1 LQLRP
6 QLPGLP
12 TKETDMTHPR
22 ADHSLPVTPGLS
34 RRELLALAGASV
46 APWMASSA
54 FAQLPDIPGMKP
66 MAPGEQHSMI
76 LGVGGPEPDFSY
88 LAIWYAKY
96 GGYFDALKKD
106 GITVNVISYPGG
118 AEAILGL
125 ASGKSQMNFQS
136 FENALRARAQ
146 GRDITTIYNSQT
158 TTGCVTVV
166 QKKLSDKVKTVK
178 DTGGLRWGFSG
189 FGASTH
195 TVALRKVA
203 KYGVPK
209 ESIQWIPVGGMAG
222 MVPAMREGRI
232 DVLTGTATAAYT
244 LIHDGVANL
253 LLDANDPKVV
263 MDLYGYQYLGLG
275 LLTSNAYTTA
285 NPYATYRIVDAVH
298 RASMALR
305 AMPAS
310 QVLAKLP
317 PQYQSAIAEDLIKA
331 NVRALSATG
340 ITSED
345 YAARMTAD
353 LAELKITNPGVTVQ
367 QVLKG
372 VVDNRFAN
380 AVSRART

>member
-1 LQLRP
+1 MHDRTSSTAGSQ
-6 QLPGLP
+6 
-12 TKETDMTHPR
+12 DD
-22 ADHSLPVTPGLS
+22 ATPHCYAVS
-34 RRELLALAGASV
+34 RRDWLAAAAGLGLLPLLA
-46 APWMASSA
+46 APSA
-54 FAQLPDIPGMKP
+54 YAQALDLPADVKP
-66 MAPGEQHSMI
+66 LAPGETHSMI

-96 GGYFDALKKD
+96 GGYFDALKQER
-106 GITVNVISYPGG
+106 ITVNVMSYPGG
-118 AEAILGL
+118 SEAILGL
-125 ASGKSQMNFQS
+125 ASGRSQMNFQS

-166 QKKLSDKVKTVK
+166 HKKHADKIKTVK
-178 DTGGLRWGFSG
+178 DTAGMRWGFSG

-203 KYGVPK
+203 KYGVPQN
-209 ESIQWIPVGGMAG
+209 SIQWIPVGGMAG

-244 LIHDGVANL
+244 LVNDGVAYL

-285 NPYATYRIVDAVH
+285 NPYVTYKVVEAVH

-305 AMPAS
+305 AMKAS
-310 QVLAKLP
+310 DVLAKLP
-317 PQYQSAIAEDLIKA
+317 PQYQSPLSESLIKA
-331 NVRALSATG
+331 NVQALSATG
-340 ITSED
+340 LTNEE

-353 LAELKITNPGVTVQ
+353 LTELKITTSNVTVE

-372 VVDNRFAN
+372 LVDNRFAE
-380 AVSRART
+380 AVQSIRT

>member
-1 LQLRP
+1 MTDRTA
-6 QLPGLP
+6 LPGL
-12 TKETDMTHPR
+12 R
-22 ADHSLPVTPGLS
+22 
-34 RRELLALAGASV
+34 RREWLLHAAGAGA
-46 APWMASSA
+46 APLLVPATA
-54 FAQLPDIPGMKP
+54 FAQAAAPLPPGVKP
-66 MAPGEQHSMI
+66 LAPGEQHSMI

-96 GGYFDALKKD
+96 GGYFDALKKE
-106 GITVNVISYPGG
+106 GITVNVVSYPGG
-118 AEAILGL
+118 SEAILGL

-158 TTGCVTVV
+158 TTGCVSVV
-166 QKKLSDKVKTVK
+166 QKKLGDKVKTVK

-203 KYGVPK
+203 KYGVPAA
-209 ESIQWIPVGGMAG
+209 SIQWIPVGGMAG

-263 MDLYGYQYLGLG
+263 MDLYGYQYIGLG
-275 LLTSNAYTTA
+275 LLSSNAYTTA

-305 AMPAS
+305 AMKAS
-310 QVLAKLP
+310 EVLAKLP
-317 PQYQSAIAEDLIKA
+317 PQYHSPLSEQLIQA
-331 NVRALSATG
+331 NVQALSATG
-340 ITSED
+340 LTNEE
-345 YAARMTAD
+345 YAAKMTAD
-353 LAELKITNPGVTVQ
+353 LSELKITSANVTTQ
-367 QVLKG
+367 QILKG
-372 VVDNRFAN
+372 LVDNRFATF
-380 AVSRART
+380 ASQRA

>member
-1 LQLRP
+1 MNEGTPRDVVSCSDESLRSGAITRRSVLAASAGLGLAALLPLARAQGLQLP
-6 QLPGLP
+6 PG
-12 TKETDMTHPR
+12 
-22 ADHSLPVTPGLS
+22 V
-34 RRELLALAGASV
+34 
-46 APWMASSA
+46 
-54 FAQLPDIPGMKP
+54 KP
-66 MAPGEQHSMI
+66 LAPGQTHSMI

-88 LAIWYAKY
+88 LAIWFAKY

-106 GITVNVISYPGG
+106 GITVNVTSYPGG

-166 QKKLSDKVKTVK
+166 HKKHADRVKSVA
-178 DTGGLRWGFSG
+178 DTAGLRWGFSG

-203 KYGVPK
+203 KYGVPQEK
-209 ESIQWIPVGGMAG
+209 IQWIPVGGMAG
-222 MVPAMREGRI
+222 MVPAMRENRI

-244 LIHDGVANL
+244 LVHDGVASL

-275 LLTSNAYTTA
+275 LLSTNGYTSA
-285 NPYATYRIVDAVH
+285 NPYATYRIVEAVH

-305 AMPAS
+305 RMKPS
-310 QVLAKLP
+310 DVLAKLP
-317 PQYQSAIAEDLIKA
+317 QQYHSPLSEKLIQA
-331 NVRALSATG
+331 NVQALSATG
-340 ITSED
+340 ITNEE
-345 YAARMTAD
+345 YAAKMTAD
-353 LAELKITNPGVTVQ
+353 LKELKITTANVTVE

-372 VVDNRFAN
+372 VVDNRFVM
-380 AVSRART
+380 AVQGIRA